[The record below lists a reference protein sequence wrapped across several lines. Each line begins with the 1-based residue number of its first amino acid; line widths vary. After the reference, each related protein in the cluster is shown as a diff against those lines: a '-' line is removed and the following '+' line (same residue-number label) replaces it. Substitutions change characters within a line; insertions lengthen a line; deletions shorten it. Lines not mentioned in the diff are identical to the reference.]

1 MQSNTRVC
9 WCCVFSAPTL
19 LLFAFFH
26 TTVRSLCGTD
36 ECGGKEEET
45 GDKKRKKILFGQCN
59 NNVFVNSAY
68 LAIVDQN

>member
-1 MQSNTRVC
+1 VC
-9 WCCVFSAPTL
+9 VGVVFSLRL
-19 LLFAFFH
+19 LCCYSHSFTQPFDLFVEQTNA
-26 TTVRSLCGTD
+26 
-36 ECGGKEEET
+36 EGKEEET